1 MPRPEKVQAVA
12 DIKERFEASE
22 AVFLTEYAGLSVG
35 QQQALRRGLRASE
48 AEYKVVKMTLARLA
62 VNELGLDDLDPLL
75 YGPTALAFAAGD
87 PVTVAKTLSEFA
99 KENESLVIKGGLM
112 GREFLTTEKVSELAK
127 IESRE
132 VLLAKLAGAMK
143 APMTEMAGLAAAF
156 LRGSATMFQQLL
168 EKKEEDAPPVTAA
181 EETAAVETPDAD
193 PVEAPEAVETQ
204 EPAAEAE
211 EIPVAEETA
220 DADEDEAPEADET
233 AEAAAEATAE
243 PAAEEST
250 TEEEAE
256 ADETEAK
263 EDDPAEAEE
272 EN

>member
-12 DIKERFEASE
+12 DIKEKIEASE

-75 YGPTALAFAAGD
+75 SGPTALAFAAGD

-99 KENESLVIKGGLM
+99 KENESLVIKGGVM
-112 GREFLTTEKVSELAK
+112 GREFLTTEKVLELAK

-143 APMTEMAGLAAAF
+143 APMSEMAGLAAAL

-168 EKKEEDAPPVTAA
+168 EKKEADAPPVTATA
-181 EETAAVETPDAD
+181 ETVAVETSGVD

-204 EPAAEAE
+204 EPTAEAE
-211 EIPVAEETA
+211 EVPAAEAGET
-220 DADEDEAPEADET
+220 P
-233 AEAAAEATAE
+233 EAAAEVTAE
-243 PAAEEST
+243 APAEET

-256 ADETEAK
+256 ADQTEAE